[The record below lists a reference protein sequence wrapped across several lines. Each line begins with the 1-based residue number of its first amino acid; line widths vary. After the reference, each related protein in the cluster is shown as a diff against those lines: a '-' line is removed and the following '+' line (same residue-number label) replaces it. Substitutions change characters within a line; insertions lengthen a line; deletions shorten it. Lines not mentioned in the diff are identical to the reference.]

1 MIDTIRQEQQTMRVR
16 TLSGLLGAA
25 VFGAMSAAAPTFAAE
40 RQGAQP
46 AAQNYPE
53 RPVRLIDPYAPGGG
67 SGVVARLLAAK
78 LPEAWGKQVVVDN
91 RPGAAAA
98 IGTEICARAVPD
110 GYTLCMGTSGSIAI
124 SPNMNKVPYDPVT
137 DLIAITQTSAQS
149 MLVVLHPSVPMNSVK
164 ELIAFARAQP
174 NKLIYASSGTGGS
187 GHLAVELFQALTRV
201 SMTHV
206 PYKGNGPA
214 VIAQIGGE
222 VQLGF
227 NNILAVLPHVQ
238 SGKLK
243 AIAVTSTKRASTV
256 PNVPTMIEAGVPG
269 YDATSWNGIFAPA
282 KTPRPIINR
291 IHAEVVKVLK
301 TPDIRDRLV
310 AAGSDPVGS
319 TPEEFSAH
327 VKAELARWGKVIRD
341 NNIRSE

>member
-1 MIDTIRQEQQTMRVR
+1 MRAGTSCGILVA
-16 TLSGLLGAA
+16 LVSALAVGAPPA
-25 VFGAMSAAAPTFAAE
+25 VAAERAAAPSV
-40 RQGAQP
+40 AQS
-46 AAQNYPE
+46 YPD

-67 SGVVARLLAAK
+67 SGVVARLLSAK
-78 LPEAWGKQVVVDN
+78 LPEFWGKQVVVDN

-98 IGTEICARAVPD
+98 IGTEICARAAPD

-149 MLVVLHPSVPMNSVK
+149 MLVVLHPSVPINSVK
-164 ELIAFARAQP
+164 ELIAFARSNP
-174 NKLIYASSGTGGS
+174 NKLVYASSGTGGS
-187 GHLAVELFQALTRV
+187 GHLAVELFQALTKV

-214 VIAQIGGE
+214 VIAQISGE

-243 AIAVTSTKRASTV
+243 AIAVTSTKRATTV
-256 PNVPTMIEAGVPG
+256 QNVPTMIEAGVAG
-269 YDATSWNGIFAPA
+269 YDATSWNGVFAPA
-282 KTPRPIINR
+282 KTPRGIINK
-291 IHAEVVKVLK
+291 IHADIVKVLK
-301 TPDIRDRLV
+301 TPELRDRLV
-310 AAGSDPVGS
+310 ASGSDPVGS

-327 VKAELARWGKVIRD
+327 VKSELARWGKVIRD
-341 NNIRSE
+341 NNIRAE